1 MALKV
6 TLSEF
11 SREKLVETMAT
22 PWFNELLETLRNVA
36 GSVEQSYTGSRTLS
50 EMEHQALNGS
60 FRRGAM
66 TIIEAVVLLGKKP
79 VEKAEPPKAPWN
91 ELAKPTPDPKA
102 LTSFPTN
109 K

>member
-11 SREKLVETMAT
+11 AREKLVENVSA

-36 GSVEQSYTGSRTLS
+36 GSVEQNYTGNRPLS

-66 TIIEAVVLLGKKP
+66 TIIEAIVLMAKKP
-79 VEKAEPPKAPWN
+79 TEKAEPVKAPFGD
-91 ELAKPTPDPKA
+91 LIPTTPDPKA
-102 LTSFPTN
+102 LTSFP
-109 K
+109 KK